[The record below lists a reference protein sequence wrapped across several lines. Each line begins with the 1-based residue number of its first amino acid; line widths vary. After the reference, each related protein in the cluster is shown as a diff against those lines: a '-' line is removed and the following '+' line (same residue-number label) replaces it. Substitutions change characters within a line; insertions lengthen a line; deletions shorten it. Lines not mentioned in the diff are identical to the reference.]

1 VFVISNDLTI
11 IDQIEKGGFKGNEAI
26 EKSAYADMNKGW
38 MSVHVDYTQL
48 FASLGGMSLG
58 RNGILNTNEL
68 MKILSKYDEL
78 ESANAV
84 VSTEEA
90 KVIVNLKNKDQNS
103 LKVLSQ
109 IMNKLYLDRDKIQ
122 EQMEKDVR
130 KEEEDVEVDQSL

>member
-1 VFVISNDLTI
+1 
-11 IDQIEKGGFKGNEAI
+11 
-26 EKSAYADMNKGW
+26 
-38 MSVHVDYTQL
+38 VHVDYTQL